1 MPEILVRLYCILM
14 YGSYLLPSRFINY
27 ENHIFILLKSGS
39 LWAEAESLAA
49 DFDGSLSGLGADL
62 SSNSYDMSEA
72 LLALP
77 SLYNNRNASNN
88 SSPPAPNPNVP

>member
-1 MPEILVRLYCILM
+1 MFVYLRCKTDDDIRLATT
-14 YGSYLLPSRFINY
+14 FIGN
-27 ENHIFILLKSGS
+27 

-62 SSNSYDMSEA
+62 STASYDMSEA

-77 SLYNNRNASNN
+77 SLYHQHSRNGTSQQQQN
-88 SSPPAPNPNVP
+88 SIA